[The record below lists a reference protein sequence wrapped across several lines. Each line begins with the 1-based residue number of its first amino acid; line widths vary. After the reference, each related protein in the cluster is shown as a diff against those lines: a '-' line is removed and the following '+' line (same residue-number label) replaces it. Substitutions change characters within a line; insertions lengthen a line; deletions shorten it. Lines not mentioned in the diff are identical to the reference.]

1 VRSQDARDIAER
13 EKNLRQ
19 LERAY
24 QTAAA
29 QAEAKRQERNAAVR
43 AALDAGMTHAQ
54 IAKATGM
61 SRGRVG
67 QLR

>member
-1 VRSQDARDIAER
+1 MTER
-13 EKNLRQ
+13 EKHLRQ

-29 QAEAKRQERNAAVR
+29 KAQANRQERNAAV
-43 AALDAGMTHAQ
+43 AEALAAGMTHAQ
-54 IAKATGM
+54 IAKATGL

>member
-1 VRSQDARDIAER
+1 MRGQDARDVAER
-13 EKNLRQ
+13 VENLRR
-19 LERAY
+19 LERTY
-24 QTAAA
+24 RAAA
-29 QAEAKRQERNAAVR
+29 AKAEAKRQERNAAI
-43 AALDAGMTHAQ
+43 AEALAAGMTHAQ

>member
-1 VRSQDARDIAER
+1 MARVTDR
-13 EKNLRQ
+13 EKNLRRV
-19 LERAY
+19 ERAY
-24 QTAAA
+24 RTAAA
-29 QAEAKRQERNAAVR
+29 KAEAKRQERNAAIR
-43 AALDAGMTHAQ
+43 DALAAGLSHAQ

>member
-1 VRSQDARDIAER
+1 MRGIADH
-13 EKNLRQ
+13 EKNLRR

-29 QAEAKRQERNAAVR
+29 KAEAKRQERNTAV
-43 AALDAGMTHAQ
+43 AEALAAGMTHAQ

>member
-1 VRSQDARDIAER
+1 MRSQDTRDVADR
-13 EKNLRQ
+13 TKHLRH

-29 QAEAKRQERNAAVR
+29 KAEAKRQERNAAV
-43 AALDAGMTHAQ
+43 AEALTAGMTHAE